1 MGITTE
7 NFFNN
12 IYQVIFEP
20 KQFFEKEEKTLSI
33 RLALGT
39 IVFISAFTQ
48 VAKSILDRSILEW
61 NFIFLL
67 IANIIGAILIWFLS
81 ALFFEFIA
89 KIFEK
94 DGKLNELLSLFAYAQ
109 VPIIFFAP
117 LNIIKNI
124 GDIGYILATNLQV
137 ILYFWIIILYA
148 LSLKAIYNLTYSRAF
163 MLIFLPFISTFF
175 AIYWLV
181 CFFIKMGYIFSI

>member
-7 NFFNN
+7 NFFDN

-33 RLALGT
+33 RLSLCT
-39 IVFISAFTQ
+39 IVFISIFTQ

-61 NFIFLL
+61 HFIFSLL
-67 IANIIGAILIWFLS
+67 GSIIGAILIWFLS
-81 ALFFEFIA
+81 ALFFEYIA

-124 GDIGYILATNLQV
+124 GDFGYILATNLQV

-148 LSLKAIYNLTYSRAF
+148 LSLRATYNLTYSRAF
-163 MLIFLPFISTFF
+163 MLIFLPFICTPF
-175 AIYWLV
+175 L
-181 CFFIKMGYIFSI
+181 